1 MGKGWQEITDKS
13 FMNRGYLY
21 PALTTIIED
30 HGPVQSEFNFSRE
43 AKSIIFT

>member
-1 MGKGWQEITDKS
+1 MGKGWQEITDRS

-21 PALTTIIED
+21 PALTTIIE
-30 HGPVQSEFNFSRE
+30 GSVQSEFNFSRE